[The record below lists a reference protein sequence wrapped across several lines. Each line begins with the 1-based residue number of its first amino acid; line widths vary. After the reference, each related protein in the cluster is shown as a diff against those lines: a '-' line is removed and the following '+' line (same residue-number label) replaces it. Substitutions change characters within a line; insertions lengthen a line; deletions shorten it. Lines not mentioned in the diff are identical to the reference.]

1 MQSLDEE
8 LVDSNKKIKKLEENF
23 AILQDILMQQQT
35 AITETQRYLIKVAH
49 GQKEITKRMLSWPY
63 VKVQTKKTKDF

>member
-8 LVDSNKKIKKLEENF
+8 LVDSNKKIKKLEENI